1 MVEGYLKKVMSD
13 QKNNIQQS
21 LDLAEIKVSEIKELY
36 QKYIDDFDFD
46 EKEKKE
52 FILVFEKAL
61 DTLVN
66 SFLSQ
71 STNIFIKKIV
81 RLKNR
86 ELDNQ
91 IFETFQNLTL
101 DTWA

>member
-1 MVEGYLKKVMSD
+1 MSD